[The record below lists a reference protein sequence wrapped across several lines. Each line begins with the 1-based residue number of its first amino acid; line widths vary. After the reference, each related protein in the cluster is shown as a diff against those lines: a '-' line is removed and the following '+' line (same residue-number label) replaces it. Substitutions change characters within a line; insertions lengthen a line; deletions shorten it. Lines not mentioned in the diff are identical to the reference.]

1 MSVSPFR
8 ISLIVDGEYISA
20 WQYLM
25 LERLLASPHAVL
37 VGVVFRQPV
46 ATTLS
51 QRLNAALLQGLHYLD
66 GRLFSCKSTA
76 QTPTSFLPLL
86 GDVGCYA
93 HGSKRYQAFVS
104 TQRVDVALEL
114 TGQAV
119 LPDMVA
125 SATHGV
131 WRHFYGNPAHWQDDY
146 TNIREY
152 ARRQDEIVSGVVR
165 YMAGQAAAD
174 CVFYA
179 TTSTDKVS
187 INRGVERTLWKMADF
202 IPQRLHEL
210 ATVGE
215 AVFQRNMRERVLAR
229 PLSSQDAVASGLI
242 TTCRIA
248 LRYPSNFLRKLYK
261 FLFRQE
267 QWILLTTAH
276 GNVTELGLLE
286 NFHKWIPPRDRFW
299 ADPFVVEH
307 AGEQYIFFEELIY
320 TRGIGHLAC
329 VRLQPDGSHTE
340 PVKILEKPYHL
351 SYPFVFKYQ
360 GQYYLI
366 PETAGNHTVEVYRC
380 EEFPHRWVFEKNLME
395 GVEAYDAT
403 LQEYEGRWWMFVSMR
418 SHQSCSPNEALYL
431 FHADDPLSTQW
442 QAHPQNPVVA
452 SAAQARPAGRM
463 FTDAEQLYRPSQNC
477 AGVYGRGL
485 NLNRIT
491 QLDQECYREEVV
503 SSYLPDG
510 DFDMN
515 GMHTLGIGRGLS
527 VSDAVYI
534 HRRLGRL
541 DHWIGK
547 VSGFIDQ
554 LVWKHCYVLLVLPLT
569 FLWLGM

>member
-1 MSVSPFR
+1 MLVSPFR
-8 ISLIVDGEYISA
+8 IALIVDGEYISA

-25 LERLLASPHAVL
+25 LGRLLASPHATL
-37 VGVVFRQPV
+37 VGVVFRQPEAV
-46 ATTLS
+46 TLLH
-51 QRLNAALLQGLHYLD
+51 RLNAAWLKGLHYVD
-66 GRLFSCKSTA
+66 GKLFNCQPTA
-76 QTPTSFLPLL
+76 QVPTSFLPLI
-86 GDVGCYA
+86 GDVGCYTHA
-93 HGSKRYQAFVS
+93 SPRYQTFIA
-104 TQRVDVALEL
+104 TQTVDVAIDL
-114 TGQAV
+114 TAQAL
-119 LPDMVA
+119 LPEMVA
-125 SATHGV
+125 LATHGV
-131 WRHFYGNPAHWQDDY
+131 WRHFYGSPAHWCDAY
-146 TNIREY
+146 TNMREY
-152 ARRQDEIVSGVVR
+152 ARRQDEIVSGVAR
-165 YMAGQAAAD
+165 YVAGQAAAD

-202 IPQRLHEL
+202 IPQRLQEL

-215 AVFQRNMRERVLAR
+215 AAFQRNRRERVPA
-229 PLSSQDAVASGLI
+229 QETAVPGVI
-242 TTCRIA
+242 TTLRIA
-248 LRYPSNFLRKLYK
+248 LRYPSNLLRKCYK

-267 QWILLTTAH
+267 QWILLTTPH
-276 GNVTELGLLE
+276 GTVTELGLLE

-320 TRGIGHLAC
+320 ARGVGHLAC

-351 SYPFVFKYQ
+351 SYPFVFKHQ

-366 PETAGNHTVEVYRC
+366 PETAGNHTIEVYRC

-442 QAHPQNPVVA
+442 QAHPQNPVVS
-452 SAAQARPAGRM
+452 SAARARPAGRM
-463 FTDAEQLYRPSQNC
+463 FVEAEQLYRPSQNC

-491 QLDQECYREEVV
+491 QLDQQCYREEVV

-547 VSGFIDQ
+547 FSGFLEQ
-554 LVWKHCYVLLVLPLT
+554 LGWKHCYVLIVLPLT
-569 FLWLGM
+569 FLWFDL